1 MTLQDVIK
9 RGLELG
15 LEAVE
20 VYACNSESNTLKL
33 DEGKL
38 ESYNIKEIFG
48 VSIRGLYQGK
58 MGYVYTETLEENEV
72 EEILHQ
78 LVENTK
84 LLDMTEPE
92 FMYEGGAS
100 YKSVPVVESDYK
112 EHSTAEKIDLLKKLE
127 KETLATSDKI
137 KKIGYCEY
145 DEVSK
150 EINILNSKGLN
161 LNKKYSYVEAFVG
174 ALAEENDQTVMGYSV
189 DVNFKLND
197 LDTNKIVKEA
207 SEMAVSQLGAGSVNS
222 GRYPVVLKRDV
233 ATPILAAFSSI
244 FEGSSALL
252 KTTIL
257 TDKIGQKVF
266 SDNVTIYDDPFYSD
280 SLIKVA
286 FDDEGVPCRTKKIV
300 EKGVFKGFLHNL
312 KTANYFNVEPTGN
325 GFKEGVAGKIGTG
338 PTNMFIEPGNL
349 TKDEIIERLA
359 NSGVRVIVAGL
370 DQDFRGNPFG
380 IMPELMARAEY
391 VTKLQGIC
399 MVCGDPATR
408 TQRLINGHPA
418 DYDDPTILVSA
429 SEKYESRC
437 RHCHQVPHRA
447 YEK

>member
-1 MTLQDVIK
+1 
-9 RGLELG
+9 
-15 LEAVE
+15 
-20 VYACNSESNTLKL
+20 
-33 DEGKL
+33 
-38 ESYNIKEIFG
+38 
-48 VSIRGLYQGK
+48 
-58 MGYVYTETLEENEV
+58 
-72 EEILHQ
+72 
-78 LVENTK
+78 
-84 LLDMTEPE
+84 MTEPE

-100 YKSVPVVESDYK
+100 YESVPVVESDYK

-266 SDNVTIYDDPFYSD
+266 GDNITIYDDPFYSD

-286 FDDEGVPCRTKKIV
+286 FDDEGVPCKTKKIV

-349 TKDEIIERLA
+349 TKDEIISTVEKGIFVTDVNGLH
-359 NSGVRVIVAGL
+359 AGL
-370 DQDFRGNPFG
+370 NPISGDFNVIEFVPIIFFCAVVSSLCILAVVDIVSLFIVNELVFILIYGKSIVRDCDPFIITSPSPSTSISTYFPPNNPFFV
-380 IMPELMARAEY
+380 PY
-391 VTKLQGIC
+391 VTIC
-399 MVCGDPATR
+399 TCPDSNISISVWSA
-408 TQRLINGHPA
+408 
-418 DYDDPTILVSA
+418 TILCTL
-429 SEKYESRC
+429 ESSPVFNLSSDFEFT
-437 RHCHQVPHRA
+437 HLLNSSKPSLPPKVEA
-447 YEK
+447 K

>member
-20 VYACNSESNTLKL
+20 VYACISESNTLKL

-100 YKSVPVVESDYK
+100 YESVPVVESDYK

-266 SDNVTIYDDPFYSD
+266 GDNITIYDDPFYSD

-349 TKDEIIERLA
+349 TKDEIISTVEKGIFVTDVNGLH
-359 NSGVRVIVAGL
+359 AGL
-370 DQDFRGNPFG
+370 NPISGDFNVQASGFMIENGKIANPVTLFVISGNFYEMMNNVDLIGNDIEKRFNEIASPTLK
-380 IMPELMARAEY
+380 IKELAISG
-391 VTKLQGIC
+391 K
-399 MVCGDPATR
+399 
-408 TQRLINGHPA
+408 
-418 DYDDPTILVSA
+418 
-429 SEKYESRC
+429 
-437 RHCHQVPHRA
+437 
-447 YEK
+447 